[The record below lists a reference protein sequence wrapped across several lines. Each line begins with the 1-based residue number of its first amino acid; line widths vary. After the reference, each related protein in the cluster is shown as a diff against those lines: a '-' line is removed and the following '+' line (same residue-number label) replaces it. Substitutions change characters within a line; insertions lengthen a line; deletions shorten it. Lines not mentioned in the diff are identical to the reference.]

1 MQGKTIGNVTGL
13 GVRSS
18 GDVSGLTLV
27 VALRR
32 LGDADAQLAAVGVDA
47 HHGAVGRGAGQ
58 RRDLRGVP
66 GDAVQRLGDVGRALQ
81 DQVLRTG
88 QGQLSRGNG
97 TFPGAG
103 AGAGPSHPR
112 QPDLVVVGGPIQG
125 LDQVSGS
132 FQQHFLRGQRER
144 GVLMAKNSS
153 VK

>member
-1 MQGKTIGNVTGL
+1 MQGKTIGNVSGL

-18 GDVSGLTLV
+18 GDASGLTLV

-81 DQVLRTG
+81 DQVLR
-88 QGQLSRGNG
+88 NG
-97 TFPGAG
+97 TGTAQPWKRDL
-103 AGAGPSHPR
+103 PR
-112 QPDLVVVGGPIQG
+112 GWGWGWTVPPP
-125 LDQVSGS
+125 
-132 FQQHFLRGQRER
+132 
-144 GVLMAKNSS
+144 AA
-153 VK
+153 